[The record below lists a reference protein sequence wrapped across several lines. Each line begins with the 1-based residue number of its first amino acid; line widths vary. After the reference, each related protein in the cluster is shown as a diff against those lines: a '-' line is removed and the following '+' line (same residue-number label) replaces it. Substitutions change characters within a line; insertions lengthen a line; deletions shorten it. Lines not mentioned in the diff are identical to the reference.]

1 MWNHTS
7 DIIPFMYIQ
16 KFKKKNE
23 HSYFGKSSA
32 FLGRYGLRG

>member
-16 KFKKKNE
+16 KLKKKMNT
-23 HSYFGKSSA
+23 A
-32 FLGRYGLRG
+32 ILVRVVPFLEDMG